1 MISSNDRFKKVFALV
16 CLAVGALLMSGA
28 PAPADSSAP
37 ADPTAP
43 AEKVWSQDKRFV
55 DNGDGT
61 ITDTQ
66 AGLMWTKKDSYLHT
80 GHWITW
86 LESSAYIKKLNEG
99 GFANHYDWQMPTLS
113 ELKTLYE
120 PNKTN
125 SQQVGT
131 EMKIHIDPIFAKEG
145 SGAWWSLETNGHFN
159 AFGVEFNNGKRFS
172 APKKSKA
179 RKAVRPMRV
188 VKP

>member
-1 MISSNDRFKKVFALV
+1 MIFSNTRLKKALALV
-16 CLAVGALLMSGA
+16 CFAGGALLMAGS
-28 PAPADSSAP
+28 PALADSP
-37 ADPTAP
+37 AP
-43 AEKVWSQDKRFV
+43 AEKILSQDKRFV

-61 ITDTQ
+61 ITDTK
-66 AGLMWTKKDSYLHT
+66 AGLMWMKKDSYQQT

-86 LESSAYIKKLNEG
+86 LESSAYIKKLNEE
-99 GFANHYDWQMPTLS
+99 GFANYFDWQMPALK

-120 PNKTN
+120 PHKTN
-125 SQQVGT
+125 SQQVGS

-145 SGAWWSLETNGHFN
+145 SGAWWSLKANGHFN